1 MPTHVRL
8 TNGESLQV
16 NAPLADVV
24 ATLAAEGRLVALSS
38 TYGGTVHVNPDQVVF
53 VEEPPELGLG
63 KEAEE
68 TEAELKPPPPPAT
81 PPPSQAPPGI

>member
-8 TNGESLQV
+8 TNGESLQIE
-16 NAPLADVV
+16 ASQADV
-24 ATLAAEGRLVALSS
+24 AAALAAEGRLVALPS

-68 TEAELKPPPPPAT
+68 TEADLKPPPPPAA
-81 PPPSQAPPGI
+81 PSLWLCR